1 MHANHKKTIRMLWKR
16 AKRENPPSPLPP
28 LSYLFVVISKVSSL
42 AISGNNEDPFAN
54 SHKTNDV
61 SYFC

>member
-1 MHANHKKTIRMLWKR
+1 MEKGQ
-16 AKRENPPSPLPP
+16 KREPPSPLPP

-42 AISGNNEDPFAN
+42 AISGYNEDPFAN